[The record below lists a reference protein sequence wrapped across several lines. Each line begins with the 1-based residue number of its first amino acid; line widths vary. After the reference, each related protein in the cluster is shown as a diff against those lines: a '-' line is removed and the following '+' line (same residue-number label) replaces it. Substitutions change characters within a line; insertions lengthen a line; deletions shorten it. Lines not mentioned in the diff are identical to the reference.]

1 MQLPQLQKGIR
12 QRAHSVLFTE
22 IHKFFSTQGYFYFG
36 SVWDP
41 IFLSHE
47 KTVPVLKSWGFNSR
61 QTEGWE
67 GREGLPH
74 PLHGKVGIRSPADS
88 RLLGF
93 CLGFFDL
100 SFGFFFKTAML
111 WDCTEKLFDPQ
122 CHFESKLMSWQFS
135 TKACPTSQT
144 ACFCCFWD
152 ELDFHRREPS
162 PLFSK
167 DFPAKQSNCVS
178 QAQSSEGTEA
188 CWIQKSNLFP
198 QAVYVLY

>member
-1 MQLPQLQKGIR
+1 MRKQCLSWRAEVLTADRQKAEREEKVFPILSMEKLGYG
-12 QRAHSVLFTE
+12 VLL
-22 IHKFFSTQGYFYFG
+22 IP
-36 SVWDP
+36 DC
-41 IFLSHE
+41 
-47 KTVPVLKSWGFNSR
+47 WGFV
-61 QTEGWE
+61 W
-67 GREGLPH
+67 
-74 PLHGKVGIRSPADS
+74 V
-88 RLLGF
+88 
-93 CLGFFDL
+93 FFDL
-100 SFGFFFKTAML
+100 SFGVFFKTAML

-152 ELDFHRREPS
+152 ELDSHRREPS